1 LPFNHRER
9 AALPVDRRRAQQSR
23 SPANAPVPLRGAGIK
38 GEIMS
43 EISFADPSSMTPAR
57 AVTTKLALN
66 DAVTATERV
75 LVDLVAEALG
85 KEDVGIDD
93 RLVDIDETSPL
104 ANLLVDRIRAVLHV
118 DLTVTDLAAIAE
130 LKEVASYLDMLKVVD
145 ALRPGSAT
153 EEVPPI
159 PLLERG
165 VPLPASFA
173 QERLWFIDQLETQGS
188 GRRSKVYLM
197 PEVFCLKG
205 ELDVECLRRALQALV
220 DRHEPLRTSLIN
232 VNGRP
237 MQSIRPS
244 HALPFPLVDFS
255 ALPDGEREDALRSY
269 VAKDANEGFDLG
281 QEVLV
286 RAQLLKLQS
295 DRHVLMINMHHII
308 SDGWS
313 LSIFM
318 RELSAF
324 YSTLRSGAA
333 DPLPALALQYADYA
347 AWQRSGERADLFAKQ
362 LDYWRTQLTDL
373 PSSSLPNDRPRP
385 PVETFSGAHH
395 RVTFSMELTQGLN
408 AFSHRQGVTL
418 FMTLGAAFAVLLAR
432 YANQSDVVFGVPIA
446 NRTRPD
452 IEDQIGFF
460 VNTLVVRARIDGAPT
475 FDAFLDQFKKTCLDA
490 YANQDVPFE
499 HVVSALN
506 PTRSLSHNPLFQIMF
521 QLLNNESDE
530 LGMEGLEVERLESEI
545 NFSQFDLSVDMKEH
559 EGRLTGLFEY
569 NTDLLDACTVE
580 RLGCNFENLLTD
592 ILANHD
598 KPVPDLRIIGD
609 AERTQLLAAFN
620 KPADVHAE
628 RACVHR
634 VFEVQAR
641 RTPEAVAV
649 LFDDVTVTY
658 ADLDSRANRLAA
670 CLHDLGAG
678 RGTLVGI
685 LLERSVDMLVAML
698 AVLKAG
704 AAYVPMDPKYP
715 VDRVRFML
723 GDTGARLVLTHEHL
737 SERVAHD
744 GVQTLC
750 LDRDADRVSRHPEAP
765 VDGKAGAGDLAYV
778 IYTSG
783 STGLPKG
790 VLVEHG
796 SLSSYIEAVRADF
809 GLCEADRIF
818 QFASISF
825 DVAVDE
831 IYSALTAGA
840 RLVVRSDRTSLEP
853 LELLRRFAEWGI
865 TKVELPTAYWHQFT
879 TELAAGST
887 PMPASLRLVMIG
899 GEAARPETV
908 RTWMAHWAHGP
919 TLVNAYG
926 PTEATIG
933 ATFFTFPSDW
943 RADGHVPI
951 GRPLSNT
958 QAYILDLHGR
968 LAPIGALGELH
979 LGGIQVARG
988 YLNRPELTAEKFV
1001 HDPFGARPGARLYRT
1016 GDLARWLPDGN
1027 IEYAGRADSQ
1037 VKIRGFRIELGEIES
1052 RLAQNPEVADVAVLV
1067 REDTPG
1073 DKRLVAYVVPNRD
1086 RFSEPKGDKDSDD
1099 QVALWKWLHEESYS
1113 NLASD
1118 SAAIFSGWDSS
1129 YDDSPIPVSEMLAW
1143 RDATVARILGLRP
1156 RRVLEIG
1163 VGTGILL
1170 REIAP
1175 HCEWYYGTDFSE
1187 EVIDFLRREL
1197 LGQAAYADRVQ
1208 LHCRAA
1214 DNLHDMPLASFDVI
1228 VMNSVIQYFPNPDY
1242 LIEVL
1247 NGAARFLSPGGAIFV
1262 GDVRN
1267 YKLHRHFR
1275 TAVEIGKIAPS
1286 ATHSEL
1292 KLKIDQSML
1301 AEIELLVDPDF
1312 FLALAAGNPTWDGVD
1327 IQVRHEAPHN
1337 EMSRHRYDA
1346 VLQTAPQAVKSLKD
1360 ADVLRWG
1367 HDVADLDALRR
1378 TLVERRFESVRIVDV
1393 PNSRLAGEIA
1403 AMRRFQSQDTIAN
1416 LKACLRM
1423 EGLPAM
1429 APQAIERFA
1438 REIGYRVLVTWA
1450 SSSTDGA
1457 LDLVFIDAAAG
1468 DSFVAVDTY
1477 LPATRPFRP
1486 LKAYT
1491 NVPSSRKNLGDRAQA
1506 LHDYLSVFLPD
1517 FMLPTAFVLLDALPL
1532 NASGKVDRKALPSP
1546 EYQSHDNAYTAPSTP
1561 IEATLVELFREVLA
1575 RERVSTTDN
1584 FFELGGHS
1592 LLATQLTS
1600 RIRRSLQIDLLVRD
1614 LFANPMVK
1622 QLAAH
1627 IERLKDADRGA
1638 GHVAIPLLER
1648 GGPLPASFAQER
1660 LWFIDQ
1666 LETQGEDRLSKVY
1679 LMRDAY
1685 ELAGPLD
1692 VACLRKAFQ
1701 SIVDR
1706 HESLRTA
1713 IVDDRGQIVQVISA
1727 PSPLPFPVVD
1737 LSLLPEAEREAHLAS
1752 ELRRCAEFGFKLSDG
1767 ALFQARL
1774 LKLAADRHV
1783 LITVMHHIVSDGWSI
1798 SVLLRELVV
1807 LYTAY
1812 LEDRPSPLP
1821 ALPVQ
1826 YADFSH
1832 WQRRLLAGPVRA
1844 RQVDYWRAQLAG
1856 IPTLLALPTD
1866 RPRPSVRT
1874 YQGATVDVEVSAPTL
1889 QRLLAIAKQ
1898 SQGTLFMTLA
1908 AAFGVL
1914 LSRYSGQSDVCI
1926 GTPIANRN
1934 HPEIEPL
1941 IGFFVNT
1948 LVIRCQVDGAA
1959 TFDELLRQ
1967 VRATTLD
1974 AYAHQDVPFN
1984 TLVEVLQPARH
1995 PSHSPLFQVM
2005 LALQNTPA
2013 DQLALPGVVM
2023 RSLDIECTTAKFD
2036 LTVNVVELG
2045 ERLTASFEYNTDLFD
2060 RSTIERLGGHFV
2072 RLLGA
2077 VAAQPGCRIADLEM
2091 QESRE
2096 LHRALVQ
2103 WNDTASDYP
2112 KTATIAEL
2120 FETCAAATPD
2130 ALALKAGDTQLTYAE
2145 LNRKAN
2151 QLAHHLRDAG
2161 VDADTL
2167 VGICVERSADM
2178 IVGLLGILKAGGAY
2192 LPLDPAYPAQRLA
2205 YLVADAAPRM
2215 VLTQQRLCDVLPEGP
2230 APFCLDAEWPSIA
2243 DRPTGN
2249 PVGRCF
2255 ADSLAYVTYT
2265 SGSTGLPKGVLV
2277 TQRNVVR
2284 LVRGADYFTVGRTD
2298 RFLQFSPLAF
2308 DASTF
2313 EIWAPL
2319 LNSACLVLAPAGRLA
2334 LDELGELIEGQRI
2347 DTLFLTTALFNQLVE
2362 LQLPSL
2368 SNVRRLLTGGEPMS
2382 PVHAEKFI
2390 TAGSPL
2396 ALSNIYGPTEC
2407 TTFSTCRAPESNTSM
2422 AAPVPIG
2429 RPIAN
2434 AQAYILDQSLN
2445 PVPIGVAGELHIAGD
2460 GLARGYL
2467 RRADLTAEKFIPN
2480 PFSGERG
2487 SRMYKTGDI
2496 ARFLANG
2503 EIEFIGRRD
2512 DQVKIR
2518 GFRIELGEIEACLAS
2533 LPDIRGATVV
2543 AREDGTGSKRLVAYL
2558 VAADDQA
2565 MLDVAQLRHALSRT
2579 LPDYMVPAH
2588 YVQLA
2593 DLPLTVNGK
2602 IDRAALAAP
2611 DEARSEAAHAAPA
2624 TPTEEAFA
2632 KIWADVLGL
2641 DKVSVQDN
2649 FFDLGGHSLL
2659 ATRVVARIRQDFGLA
2674 LPLSALFETPTIRAL
2689 AGQMDALITAAR
2701 TAAGAGGAPSQHGA
2715 IARADRSRPLPASF
2729 GQERLWFLDRVER
2742 HSAGQTSKAY
2752 LMPDAVRLEGELDA
2766 AALRWALQA
2775 LVDRHETLRTALVEA
2790 GGQAVQVI
2798 AEHVELELPLVDL
2811 AGLPADARASA
2822 LQRHVQDHAVTG
2834 FDLSRAP
2841 LMRTT
2846 LLRLHALEHV
2856 LLLNMHHSISDGW
2869 SVAVFINELSA
2880 LYAAGRAG
2888 APSPLA
2894 PLPIQY
2900 ADYAVWQRSPE
2911 REQAQ
2916 AEQLAYW
2923 KAQLAGLPTLLQ
2935 LPTDRPRPLAQ
2946 TFAGASVPLH
2956 VPAPLAQALGA
2967 LSRQHG
2973 ATLFMTL
2980 AAAFSTLLARHAGQ
2994 SDIALGTPIANR
3006 TQPELEGLIGFFVNT
3021 LVLRADVDPEASF
3034 AQLLDRM
3041 KDTCVQAYAHQ
3052 DMPFE
3057 QLVSALNPERSLA
3070 HNPLFQVMFV
3080 LQNNAA
3086 PAFEL
3091 PGLRLS
3097 ALPEHDDALGVAK
3110 FDLTLSLQE
3119 DADGLRGS
3127 FEYNTDLFDRST
3139 IERLGGHLLQLLAAV
3154 AAEPA
3159 RPLRE
3164 VDLLAP
3170 AERRRLLVDFND
3182 TATDFPRE
3190 RLLHE
3195 LFQEQ
3200 AARTPEATALVF
3212 ADRSLTYAQLDARA
3226 NQLAHR
3232 LQAMGVTP
3240 DARVVL
3246 CAERGI
3252 ELIVG
3257 MLAVLKAGGAYV
3269 PVDPATPTERIA
3281 FLVADA
3287 GAAVVVCQSALLAR
3301 LPASAVPVLR
3311 LDEPQAWAGE
3321 PVTAP
3326 HTAAVGTSLA
3336 YVIYTSGSTGQPK
3349 GVMVEH
3355 RSVVRLIVGTTYVQ
3369 LDASD
3374 CIAHCASPAFDAATW
3389 EIWAALLNGA
3399 RLAVI
3404 PPSVVL
3410 EPVRFADALVRHGV
3424 SAMLMTTGLFNE
3436 CVDALAPAFAGL
3448 RYLLVGGDVLDP
3460 AAIAR
3465 LLAMS
3470 ARPEHVIN
3478 GYGPTET
3485 TTLAATHPIVAVE
3498 PRRSIPIGRPIGG
3511 TQIRLLD
3518 THGQLVPLGVAG
3530 ELHIG
3535 GDGVAR
3541 GYLNQPELT
3550 RARFVPDPFSGV
3562 PGARLYKTG
3571 DIARWLADGTLEYL
3585 GRSDFQVK
3593 LRGFRIEPGEIEHA
3607 LCRHPRVRE
3616 AVVLVRED
3624 QPGHKYLA
3632 AYVVSADAEAP
3643 AQAGELREFLL
3654 ANLPDYMVPAAFVTL
3669 PGLPLTLNGKVDRRT
3684 LPAPDDSA
3692 LAARPFEAPGE
3703 GLESA
3708 IAAAWSELLGCR
3720 VGRHDNFFELGGH
3733 SLMAVS
3739 LVERLRVAGWTLDV
3753 RDLFMSPTVKCLA
3766 ATLAARGAE
3775 AEAGADVPPNL
3786 IPAELA
3792 GALTLIQSGDER
3804 EPPLFAIAGAG
3815 ADTVCFVSLARALT
3829 SRATV
3834 FGLPHHGLHADVT
3847 PHASV
3852 ELAAAAHVRAICG
3865 LGVRRPV
3872 RLLGHSHGAWVAL
3885 ETARLLVAAGVAVD
3899 ALMLLDAQP
3908 PAEGFDA
3915 LTPAQACVA
3924 LVGLLGKTGAA
3935 ALADEAD
3942 FASADPAAALHRVL
3956 VHAGSIATGVTVAS
3970 VRRMLDVFHA
3980 QVNTAYRPDRAF
3992 QGPAVLVRARDN
4004 PAYLDDRMTTAQGA
4018 GWRRVAPALVERDCG
4033 GTHRSMLESA
4043 HAAELAA
4050 VIEAWWRP
4058 VA

>member
-1 LPFNHRER
+1 
-9 AALPVDRRRAQQSR
+9 
-23 SPANAPVPLRGAGIK
+23 
-38 GEIMS
+38 MS
-43 EISFADPSSMTPAR
+43 NISLADPSSMTAAR
-57 AVTTKLALN
+57 AGATKPALN

-85 KEDVGIDD
+85 TKDVGIDD
-93 RLVDIDETSPL
+93 RLVDVDETSPL
-104 ANLLVDRIRAVLHV
+104 ANLLADRIRAVLQV
-118 DLTVTDLAAIAE
+118 DLTVQDLAAIAE
-130 LKEVASYLDMLKVVD
+130 LKEVAAYIDVLKVVD
-145 ALRPGSAT
+145 ALRPSSAT

-188 GRRSKVYLM
+188 GRPSKVYLM

-237 MQSIRPS
+237 MQSIRAS
-244 HALPFPLVDFS
+244 HALLFPLVDFS

-269 VAKDANEGFDLG
+269 VEKDANEGFDLG
-281 QEVLV
+281 EEVLV

-313 LSIFM
+313 LGIFM
-318 RELSAF
+318 RELSAL
-324 YSTLRSGAA
+324 YSALRSSAA

-362 LDYWRTQLTDL
+362 LDYWRTQLADL
-373 PSSSLPNDRPRP
+373 PSSSLPSDRPRP

-395 RVTFSMELTQGLN
+395 RVTFPKELTEGLN
-408 AFSHRQGVTL
+408 AFSQRQGVTL
-418 FMTLGAAFAVLLAR
+418 FMTLGAAFAILLAR

-460 VNTLVVRARIDGAPT
+460 VNTLVIRARIGGAPT
-475 FDAFLDQFKKTCLDA
+475 FGAFLDQFKKTCLDA

-521 QLLNNESDE
+521 QLLNNQSDE
-530 LGMEGLEVERLESEI
+530 LGMQGLEVERLESEI

-569 NTDLLDACTVE
+569 NTDLLDARTVE
-580 RLGCNFENLLTD
+580 RLGRNFENLLTD

-609 AERTQLLAAFN
+609 AERTQLLAFN
-620 KPADVHAE
+620 KPADVRAE
-628 RACVHR
+628 RVCVHR
-634 VFEVQAR
+634 AFELQAR
-641 RTPEAVAV
+641 KTPEAVAV
-649 LFDDVTVTY
+649 LFDDATVTY
-658 ADLDSRANRLAA
+658 ADLDRRANRLAA
-670 CLHDLGAG
+670 CLQDMGAG
-678 RGTLVGI
+678 SGTLVGI

-737 SERVAHD
+737 SDRVAYD
-744 GVQTLC
+744 DVQALC
-750 LDRDADRVSRHPEAP
+750 LDRDADRFSRYPEAP
-765 VDGKAGAGDLAYV
+765 DGKAGAGDLAYV

-809 GLCEADRIF
+809 DLCEADRIF

-825 DVAVDE
+825 DVAADE

-887 PMPASLRLVMIG
+887 RMPASLRLVTIG

-908 RTWMAHWAHGP
+908 RTWMAHWADGP

-933 ATFFTFPSDW
+933 ATFFKFPRDW

-968 LAPIGALGELH
+968 LAPIGAVGELH
-979 LGGIQVARG
+979 IGGIQVARG
-988 YLNRPELTAEKFV
+988 YLNRPELIAEKFA
-1001 HDPFGARPGARLYRT
+1001 HDPFGARPGARLYKT

-1027 IEYAGRADSQ
+1027 IEYVGRADSQ
-1037 VKIRGFRIELGEIES
+1037 VKICGFRIELGEIES
-1052 RLAQNPEVADVAVLV
+1052 RLAQNPQVADVALLV

-1073 DKRLVAYVVPNRD
+1073 DKRLVAYVVPDRD
-1086 RFSEPKGDKDSDD
+1086 RLSEPKGDKDSDD
-1099 QVALWKWLHEESYS
+1099 QVALWKSLHEESYS

-1118 SAAIFSGWDSS
+1118 SVAIFSGWDSS
-1129 YDDSPIPVSEMLAW
+1129 YDDGPIPISEMLAW
-1143 RDATVARILGLRP
+1143 RDATVARILGLKP

-1170 REIAP
+1170 REIAT

-1187 EVIDFLRREL
+1187 EVVDFLRREL

-1208 LHCRAA
+1208 LYCRAA
-1214 DNLHDMPLASFDVI
+1214 DNLHDLPLASFDVI
-1228 VMNSVIQYFPNPDY
+1228 VINSVIQYFPSVGY
-1242 LIEVL
+1242 LVEVL

-1275 TAVEIGKIAPS
+1275 TAVEIGKIASS

-1301 AEIELLVDPDF
+1301 AEIELLIDPDF

-1327 IQVRHEAPHN
+1327 IQVRYEAPHN

-1346 VLQTAPQAVKSLKD
+1346 VLQTAPRAGKSLKD
-1360 ADVLRWG
+1360 AEVLRWG

-1378 TLVERRFESVRIVDV
+1378 TLVERRFASVRIVDV
-1393 PNSRLAGEIA
+1393 PNARLAGENA
-1403 AMRRFQSQDTIAN
+1403 AMRRFQSQDPIAD

-1423 EGLPAM
+1423 EGLPVM
-1429 APQAIERFA
+1429 EPQAIERFA

-1450 SSSTDGA
+1450 SSSTECA
-1457 LDLVFIDAAAG
+1457 LDLVFMDAAVG
-1468 DSFVAVDTY
+1468 DSFGAVDTY
-1477 LPATRPFRP
+1477 LPATRTFGP
-1486 LKAYT
+1486 LEAYA
-1491 NVPSSRKNLGDRAQA
+1491 NVPGSRKNLGDMAQA
-1506 LHDYLSVFLPD
+1506 LRAYLSAFLPD
-1517 FMLPTAFVLLDALPL
+1517 FMLPSAFVLLNALPL
-1532 NASGKVDRKALPSP
+1532 NASGKVDRKALPLP
-1546 EYQSHDNAYTAPSTP
+1546 EYQAQDNAYTAPATP
-1561 IEATLVELFREVLA
+1561 IEAKLVELVGEVLA

-1614 LFANPMVK
+1614 VFANPMVK
-1622 QLAAH
+1622 QLAGHVEKLQA
-1627 IERLKDADRGA
+1627 ADRGA
-1638 GHVAIPLLER
+1638 GQVAIPVLDR

-1685 ELAGPLD
+1685 ELVGPLD
-1692 VACLRKAFQ
+1692 VACLSKAFQ
-1701 SIVDR
+1701 TIVDR
-1706 HESLRTA
+1706 HETLRTA

-1737 LSLLPEAEREAHLAS
+1737 LSLLPEAEREAELAS

-1774 LKLAADRHV
+1774 LKLASDRHI

-1798 SVLLRELVV
+1798 SVLLQELVA

-1821 ALPVQ
+1821 ALPIQ

-1832 WQRRLLAGPVRA
+1832 WQRRLLDGPVRD

-1856 IPTLLALPTD
+1856 IPRLLTLPTD
-1866 RPRPSVRT
+1866 RPRPSVRR
-1874 YQGATVDVEVSAPTL
+1874 YQGATVSVEVSAPTL
-1889 QRLLAIAKQ
+1889 QGLMANAKQ
-1898 SQGTLFMTLA
+1898 CQGTLFMTLA
-1908 AAFGVL
+1908 AAFAVL

-1934 HPEIEPL
+1934 HADIEPL

-1948 LVIRCQVDGAA
+1948 LAIRSQVDGAA

-1974 AYAHQDVPFN
+1974 AYAHQDIPFN

-1995 PSHSPLFQVM
+1995 SSHSPLFQVM

-2013 DQLALPGVVM
+2013 DQLALPSVAV
-2023 RSLDIECTTAKFD
+2023 RSLDIEGTTAKFD

-2045 ERLTASFEYNTDLFD
+2045 DRLTASFEYDTSLFD
-2060 RSTIERLGGHFV
+2060 RSTIERMAAHFV
-2072 RLLGA
+2072 RLLDA
-2077 VAAQPGCRIADLEM
+2077 IAAQPGRRISDLEM
-2091 QESRE
+2091 QESQE
-2096 LHRALVQ
+2096 LRRVLVQ

-2112 KTATIAEL
+2112 KTATIPEL
-2120 FETCAAATPD
+2120 FEACAAATPD
-2130 ALALKAGDTQLTYAE
+2130 AVALKEGDTQLTYAE

-2151 QLAHHLRDAG
+2151 QLAHYLRDAG

-2192 LPLDPAYPAQRLA
+2192 LPLDPTYPAQRLA

-2230 APFCLDAEWPSIA
+2230 VLFCLDAEWPSIA
-2243 DRPTGN
+2243 NRPTGN
-2249 PVGRCF
+2249 PVVRCF

-2284 LVRGADYFTVGRTD
+2284 LVRGADYFTVGSHD

-2334 LDELGELIEGQRI
+2334 LYELGQLIDGQRI
-2347 DTLFLTTALFNQLVE
+2347 DTLFLTTTLFNLMVE

-2382 PVHAEKFI
+2382 QVHAEKFI
-2390 TAGSPL
+2390 TAGSL

-2407 TTFSTCRAPESNTSM
+2407 TTFSTFRAPESNTSL
-2422 AAPVPIG
+2422 AAPIPIG

-2434 AQAYILDQSLN
+2434 AQAYILDQYLD

-2467 RRADLTAEKFIPN
+2467 NRADLTAEKFIPN
-2480 PFSGERG
+2480 PFSGEKG

-2518 GFRIELGEIEACLAS
+2518 GFRIELGEIEARLAS
-2533 LPDIRGATVV
+2533 LPEIRVATVV
-2543 AREDGTGSKRLVAYL
+2543 AREDGAGGKRLVAYL

-2565 MLDVAQLRHALSRT
+2565 IPDVAQLRHALSRT

-2588 YVQLA
+2588 YVKLA
-2593 DLPLTVNGK
+2593 DLPLTANGK
-2602 IDRAALAAP
+2602 IDRAALPAP
-2611 DEARSEAAHAAPA
+2611 DEARSEGAHAAPA
-2624 TPTEEAFA
+2624 TPTEEVFA
-2632 KIWADVLGL
+2632 KIWAEVLGL
-2641 DKVSVQDN
+2641 DEVSVQDN
-2649 FFDLGGHSLL
+2649 FFDLGGHSLM
-2659 ATRVVARIRQDFGLA
+2659 ATRIVARIHQEFRLA

-2689 AGQMDALITAAR
+2689 AGRMDAQITAAG
-2701 TAAGAGGAPSQHGA
+2701 TLAGVGSARAQHGA

-2729 GQERLWFLDRVER
+2729 GQERLWFLDRFER
-2742 HSAGQTSKAY
+2742 HGAGQPSRAY
-2752 LMPDAVRLEGELDA
+2752 LMPDALRFEGELDV
-2766 AALRWALQA
+2766 AALRWALQS

-2811 AGLPADARASA
+2811 AGLPAGERASA

-2841 LMRTT
+2841 LVRTT
-2846 LLRLHALEHV
+2846 LLRLHALGHV

-2869 SVAVFINELSA
+2869 SMAVFTNELSA
-2880 LYAAGRAG
+2880 LYAAGLAG
-2888 APSPLA
+2888 APSPLT

-2900 ADYAVWQRSPE
+2900 ADYAAWQRSPE
-2911 REQAQ
+2911 LERAR

-2935 LPTDRPRPLAQ
+2935 LPTDRPRRLAQ
-2946 TFAGASVPLH
+2946 TFAGAYVPIH

-2980 AAAFSTLLARHAGQ
+2980 AAAFAVLLSRYSGQ
-2994 SDIALGTPIANR
+2994 SDVCIGTPIANR
-3006 TQPELEGLIGFFVNT
+3006 NHADIEPLIGFFVNT
-3021 LVLRADVDPEASF
+3021 LAIRADVHPDASF

-3041 KDTCVQAYAHQ
+3041 KDTCVQAYEHQ

-3057 QLVSALNPERSLA
+3057 QVVSALNPERSLA
-3070 HNPLFQVMFV
+3070 HSPLFQVMFV

-3086 PAFEL
+3086 PEFEL
-3091 PGLRLS
+3091 PGLRVS
-3097 ALPEHDDALGVAK
+3097 ALPGDAGDLNISK
-3110 FDLTLSLQE
+3110 FDISLSLE
-3119 DADGLRGS
+3119 ERFDGLHGS
-3127 FEYNTDLFDRST
+3127 LTYSTDLFDAAT

-3159 RPLRE
+3159 RTLRE
-3164 VDLLAP
+3164 IDLLAP
-3170 AERRRLLVDFND
+3170 AERRQLLVDFND

-3200 AARTPEATALVF
+3200 AACTPEATAVVF
-3212 ADRSLTYAQLDARA
+3212 EDRSLSYAQLDARA
-3226 NQLAHR
+3226 NRLAHR
-3232 LQAMGVTP
+3232 LQAMGVEP

-3246 CAERGI
+3246 CADRGI

-3257 MLAVLKAGGAYV
+3257 MLAVLKAGGAFV
-3269 PVDPATPTERIA
+3269 PVDPATPAERLA
-3281 FLVADA
+3281 FLIADA
-3287 GAAVVVCQSALLAR
+3287 GAAVVLGPSAFIER
-3301 LPASAVPVLR
+3301 LPASGVPMLR
-3311 LDEPQAWAGE
+3311 LEQTWAGE
-3321 PVTAP
+3321 PVIAPRTA
-3326 HTAAVGTSLA
+3326 TVATNLA
-3336 YVIYTSGSTGQPK
+3336 YVIYTSGTTGQPK

-3355 RSVVRLIVGTTYVQ
+3355 RSVVNLWVALRRAVFEPVEGPLVVAMNASLVFDVSVKCWLQLLSGHTLLIVPQEVRLNSKALRRFVAERRVDVLDCTPMQ
-3369 LDASD
+3369 L
-3374 CIAHCASPAFDAATW
+3374 
-3389 EIWAALLNGA
+3389 EG
-3399 RLAVI
+3399 
-3404 PPSVVL
+3404 
-3410 EPVRFADALVRHGV
+3410 LV
-3424 SAMLMTTGLFNE
+3424 E
-3436 CVDALAPAFAGL
+3436 AGL
-3448 RYLLVGGDVLDP
+3448 GGDDGHQPSRVMVGGDVLS
-3460 AAIAR
+3460 ISLWERVAR
-3465 LLAMS
+3465 SERTAFFN
-3470 ARPEHVIN
+3470 V
-3478 GYGPTET
+3478 YGPIECTVD
-3485 TTLAATHPIVAVE
+3485 ATCARIE
-3498 PRRSIPIGRPIGG
+3498 PGVSRPHIGRSLVNTTAYMLDADGRPVPMGVIGELSIGG
-3511 TQIRLLD
+3511 
-3518 THGQLVPLGVAG
+3518 A
-3530 ELHIG
+3530 
-3535 GDGVAR
+3535 GVAR
-3541 GYLNQPELT
+3541 GYLNRPDLT
-3550 RARFVPDPFSGV
+3550 RQRFVADPFAQDPS
-3562 PGARLYKTG
+3562 ARLYRTG
-3571 DIARWLADGTLEYL
+3571 DLARRLHDGRIEFI
-3585 GRSDFQVK
+3585 GRRDDQVK
-3593 LRGFRIEPGEIEHA
+3593 IRGYRIELEEIAHA
-3607 LCRHPRVRE
+3607 LAQHHRVNE
-3616 AVVLVRED
+3616 AIVLARED
-3624 QPGHKYLA
+3624 AQGDKRLVAYFTPADPARHAGA
-3632 AYVVSADAEAP
+3632 AELLDFLKLRLP
-3643 AQAGELREFLL
+3643 AHM
-3654 ANLPDYMVPAAFVTL
+3654 LPTAFVAL
-3669 PGLPLTLNGKVDRRT
+3669 DKLPLTRNGKIDRHA
-3684 LPAPDDSA
+3684 LPLPDA
-3692 LAARPFEAPGE
+3692 HAAATRAFEAPRE

-3733 SLMAVS
+3733 SLMAMS
-3739 LVERLRVAGWTLDV
+3739 LLERLRVVGWTLDV
-3753 RDLFMSPTVKCLA
+3753 RDLFMSPTVECLA
-3766 ATLAARGAE
+3766 ATVAARGAE
-3775 AEAGADVPPNL
+3775 IEDLAARIDDLRGTARG

-3792 GALTLIQSGDER
+3792 GALTLIQHGDER

-3815 ADTVCFVSLARALT
+3815 AHTVCFVPLARALT

-3834 FGLPHHGLHADVT
+3834 FGLPHHGLHADAA

-3852 ELAAAAHVRAICG
+3852 EAAAAAHVRAIRG

-3872 RLLGHSHGAWVAL
+3872 LLGHSHGAWVAL

-3899 ALMLLDAQP
+3899 ALMLLDAQA
-3908 PAEGFDA
+3908 PAEDVDA
-3915 LTPAQACVA
+3915 LTPAQACVS
-3924 LVGLLGKTGAA
+3924 LVRLLGKTGGAA
-3935 ALADEAD
+3935 VADEAD
-3942 FASADPAAALHRVL
+3942 FATGDPATALHRVL
-3956 VHAGSIATGVTVAS
+3956 VHAGSIAAGVTVAS

-3980 QVNTAYRPDRAF
+3980 QVNTAYRPPDRAF
-3992 QGPAVLVRARDN
+3992 EGRAVLVRARGN
-4004 PAYLDDRMTTAQGA
+4004 PAYIDDSMTTAQRA
-4018 GWRRVAPALVERDCG
+4018 GWRRVAPALVERVCG
-4033 GTHRSMLESA
+4033 GTHSSMLEGA

-4050 VIEAWWRP
+4050 VIEAWLRP